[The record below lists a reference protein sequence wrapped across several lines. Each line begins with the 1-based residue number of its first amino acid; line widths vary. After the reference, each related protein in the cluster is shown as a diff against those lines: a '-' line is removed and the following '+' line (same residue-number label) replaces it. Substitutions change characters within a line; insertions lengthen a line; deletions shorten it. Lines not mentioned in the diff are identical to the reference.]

1 MNRSSPARL
10 ARWFVLVASFPLSG
24 LVAFLLLGP
33 IATPLAAVGG
43 GAIVGLGVG
52 AAEGWVIRVSR
63 PGRWIAASVVGLAA
77 GSLLGFLVGGFG
89 GLAIAGLVLAL
100 AQALAAP
107 PLPWAWWVLLTTVA
121 WSLGWLVSLAV
132 AIDRAQ
138 GFAVFGSS
146 GAFAFTVTVGLTLV
160 AARTRRAA
168 A

>member
-1 MNRSSPARL
+1 MNRFSLARL
-10 ARWFVLVASFPLSG
+10 ARWLVLVAAFPLSG
-24 LVAFLLLGP
+24 LVAWLVLGP

-52 AAEGWVIRVSR
+52 AAEAWVIRVAL
-63 PGRWIAASVVGLAA
+63 PVRWIAASVVGLAA

-107 PLPWAWWVLLTTVA
+107 PLSWPWWVLLATAA
-121 WSLGWLVSLAV
+121 WLLGWLVSLAA

-146 GAFAFTVTVGLTLV
+146 GALAFTLAVGFALA
-160 AARTRRAA
+160 AARYRKAPA
-168 A
+168 